1 MTRSLTTAIKNE
13 LATNDIRPVHLITI
27 GFGTP
32 INITDCSFDLTSSVS
47 GSSVTYSA
55 SDFIMGVSNHTEETD
70 ITKSSV
76 SISLSG
82 ADQTF
87 ISVVLNENVIND
99 SVTIFRGLLADDN
112 TLIADPFLLYK
123 GNIESFEIQEGE
135 KDSTVALSI
144 VSHWADF
151 EKKNGRKTNNTSQ
164 QRFFSTDVG
173 MDFSSQTVQDIKWG
187 RA

>member
-1 MTRSLTTAIKNE
+1 MTRSLTTAVKNE

-27 GFGTP
+27 GFSTP
-32 INITDCSFDLTSSVS
+32 VNITDSSFSLTSSVS

-55 SDFIMGVSNHTEETD
+55 SDFILGISNHTEETD
-70 ITKSSV
+70 ITKSS
-76 SISLSG
+76 ITINLSG

-87 ISVVLNENVIND
+87 ISTVLNENVIND
-99 SVTIFRGLLADDN
+99 EVTIYRAFLDSSSSI
-112 TLIADPFLLYK
+112 IADPFLLYK
-123 GNIESFEIQEGE
+123 GNIESFEISESE
-135 KDSTVALSI
+135 KDSAVGLSI

-164 QRFFSTDVG
+164 QRFFANDVG
-173 MDFSSQTVQDIKWG
+173 MDFASQTVQDIKWG

>member
-32 INITDCSFDLTSSVS
+32 VNLTDCSFNLTSSVS

>member
-32 INITDCSFDLTSSVS
+32 INITDCSFPLTSSVS

-55 SDFIMGVSNHTEETD
+55 SDFILGISNHSEQTD
-70 ITKSSV
+70 LTKA
-76 SISLSG
+76 SIDLVLSG

-87 ISVVLNENVIND
+87 ISTVLNENVTNDEVTIYRGFLND
-99 SVTIFRGLLADDN
+99 SNSI
-112 TLIADPFLLYK
+112 IADPFLLYK
-123 GNIESFEIQEGE
+123 GNIENFTIQESE
-135 KDSTVALSI
+135 KDSAVNLTI

-151 EKKNGRKTNNTSQ
+151 DKKNGRKTNNVSQ

-173 MDFSSQTVQDIKWG
+173 MDFSSQTVLDIKWG
-187 RA
+187 KA

>member
-82 ADQTF
+82 AAQTF

>member
-1 MTRSLTTAIKNE
+1 MTRSLTTAVKNE

-32 INITDCSFDLTSSVS
+32 VNITDCSFPLTSSVS

-55 SDFIMGVSNHTEETD
+55 SDFILGISNHTEETD

-99 SVTIFRGLLADDN
+99 SVDIFRGFLDDSN
-112 TLIADPFLLYK
+112 ALISDPFLLYRGK
-123 GNIESFEIQEGE
+123 IENFEIQEGE
-135 KDSTVALSI
+135 KDSAVGLSI

-164 QRFFSTDVG
+164 QRFFSGDLG

>member
-1 MTRSLTTAIKNE
+1 MTRALTTAIKTQ
-13 LATNDIRPVHLITI
+13 LATNDIKPVHLITI

-32 INITDCSFDLTSSVS
+32 VNITDCSFSLTSSVS

-55 SDFIMGVSNHTEETD
+55 SDFILSVSSFNEQTELS
-70 ITKSSV
+70 KSSL
-76 SISLSG
+76 SLILSG

-87 ISVVLNENVIND
+87 ISTVLNENVTND
-99 SVTIFRGLLADDN
+99 VVTIFRGLLTSSN
-112 TLIADPFLLYK
+112 TLVSDPFLLYK
-123 GNIESFEIQEGE
+123 GQIDEFDIQESDTE
-135 KDSTVALSI
+135 SIVELKI

-151 EKKNGRKTNNTSQ
+151 DKLNGRKTNNTSQ

-173 MDFSSQTVQDIKWG
+173 MDFSSETVQDIKWG

>member
-1 MTRSLTTAIKNE
+1 MTRNLTSAVKTE

-27 GFGTP
+27 GFSTP
-32 INITDCSFDLTSSVS
+32 VNLTDCSFPLTSSVS

-55 SDFIMGVSNHTEETD
+55 SDFILGISNHTEETD

-76 SISLSG
+76 SLNLSG

-87 ISVVLNENVIND
+87 ISTVLSENVVND
-99 SVTIFRGLLADDN
+99 SVDIFRGFLDDSN
-112 TLIADPFLLYK
+112 ALISDPFLLYRGK
-123 GNIESFEIQEGE
+123 IDSFDIAETEN
-135 KDSTVALSI
+135 DSQVNLSI
-144 VSHWADF
+144 VSNWADF

-164 QRFFSTDVG
+164 QRFFSGDVG
-173 MDFSSQTVQDIKWG
+173 MDFASQTVQDIKWG

>member
-70 ITKSSV
+70 ITKSSI

>member
-27 GFGTP
+27 GFATP
-32 INITDCSFDLTSSVS
+32 VNITDCSFDLTSSVS

>member
-135 KDSTVALSI
+135 KDSTVGLSI

>member
-32 INITDCSFDLTSSVS
+32 VNITDCSFDLTSSVS

-76 SISLSG
+76 NINLSG